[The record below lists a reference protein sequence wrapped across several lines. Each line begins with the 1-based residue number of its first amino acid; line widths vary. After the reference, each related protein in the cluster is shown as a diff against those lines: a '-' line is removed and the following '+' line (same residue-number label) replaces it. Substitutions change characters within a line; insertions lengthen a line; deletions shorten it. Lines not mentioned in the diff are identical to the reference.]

1 MVTSRMDIHSI
12 CKAAAFLKDDDV
24 FSRPL
29 HVWSTE
35 NRHREHSQR
44 LSGQAA
50 VMISLSVP
58 SLLGVYREGPSG
70 RRSCWSL
77 QTYCLAWHHLAKSH
91 RLNQKYASVNFL
103 ANRGHVLFPGFS
115 FLFPDV
121 SLVTHGAQR
130 ELLWKPKTLIF
141 HQPCLVCPTV

>member
-58 SLLGVYREGPSG
+58 SLLGDYQRGP
-70 RRSCWSL
+70 
-77 QTYCLAWHHLAKSH
+77 
-91 RLNQKYASVNFL
+91 
-103 ANRGHVLFPGFS
+103 
-115 FLFPDV
+115 
-121 SLVTHGAQR
+121 
-130 ELLWKPKTLIF
+130 LWKKIL
-141 HQPCLVCPTV
+141 LVLADLLPGLAPPGKISSP